1 MHNRKAKPLIPG
13 YVRCETLTLIPILGE
28 QSEGIG
34 AHNQRVSSTT
44 GLQIGSQSLLV
55 LL

>member
-1 MHNRKAKPLIPG
+1 MMRRQAKRPIPG
-13 YVRCETLTLIPILGE
+13 YIRAETLIPILGE

-34 AHNQRVSSTT
+34 AHSQRVSSTT